1 MGVKQTEQT
10 EMPDPMQIPHSVLLA
25 PVARRRR
32 STAGYHARWWAAAAV
47 LFFLV
52 YGSIFV
58 LVGAFT

>member
-1 MGVKQTEQT
+1 MGVMRNELT
-10 EMPDPMQIPHSVLLA
+10 MMADPMQIRHSVLLA

-32 STAGYHARWWAAAAV
+32 STAGYHARWWAVAAV

-58 LVGAFT
+58 LVRVIT

>member
-1 MGVKQTEQT
+1 MGVERAEQT
-10 EMPDPMQIPHSVLLA
+10 EMPDPMQTPHSVLLA

-32 STAGYHARWWAAAAV
+32 STAGYHARWWAGAAV